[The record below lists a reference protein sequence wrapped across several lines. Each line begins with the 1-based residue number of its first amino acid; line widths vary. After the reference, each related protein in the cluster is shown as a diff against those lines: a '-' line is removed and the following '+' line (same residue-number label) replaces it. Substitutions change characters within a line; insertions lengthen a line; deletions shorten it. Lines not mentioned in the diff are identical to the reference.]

1 MQAVSSTTT
10 AQGRQSGD
18 RKMTAHQPPGAIFTP
33 QIQSRG
39 ATPDSL
45 FDPLR
50 GACSTLAQAIASG
63 NADQLRRLLRE
74 QADPAASAGYS
85 AAHFAAAAGHA
96 AALPLL
102 QAAGEN
108 MHGETAA
115 GDTPLL
121 LAARHGHADVV
132 RFLAKSADLY
142 HANKDGDSALTL
154 AAAAGHSAIVQRLL
168 VKGAGVNHVTSA
180 LESALMRASRAGHID
195 VVMSL
200 LASGACVRQ
209 MNLRR
214 ETALSLAQSNGHAT
228 VVKLLRAKGAGDP
241 PGAASVALRRT
252 LDKLEQDNARLPE
265 ACQDYIL
272 RFVVGDELVQATDG
286 GVTMLMLH
294 TRLDNIG
301 KLDLLL
307 GLGAALDR
315 ADNDGRTAL
324 MHAAMF
330 GAAQSI
336 RYLLNAGANAQH
348 RGRHGINAL
357 HWAAWGG
364 NRTVVAQ
371 LLEHGLDIDSRL
383 TCGPTALDVAAI
395 CGKLAVV
402 NLLLSRRASL
412 AADQYGNTALLH
424 AAQHG
429 HTDIVQRLLGAGADP
444 ARVNAAGD
452 NALDCALRE
461 KRKGVIALLRRHG
474 VKPAGQ

>member
-1 MQAVSSTTT
+1 MHAVSSTTT
-10 AQGRQSGD
+10 APGRQPGD
-18 RKMTAHQPPGAIFTP
+18 RGITAGRAPGAIPTP
-33 QIQSRG
+33 QVQSRR
-39 ATPDSL
+39 ATPGSL
-45 FDPLR
+45 IGQLH
-50 GACSTLAQAIASG
+50 GEGSALAQAIALRDAG
-63 NADQLRRLLRE
+63 QVRRLLRK
-74 QADPAASAGYS
+74 QADPAATAGYS
-85 AAHFAAAAGHA
+85 AAHLAAAAGHA

-102 QAAGEN
+102 QEAGED
-108 MHGETAA
+108 MYAATPA

-121 LAARHGHADVV
+121 LAAHHGHADAV

-168 VKGAGVNHVTSA
+168 VKGASVNHVTSA
-180 LESALMRASRAGHID
+180 LESALIRASRAGHID

-214 ETALSLAQSNGHAT
+214 ETALSLAKANGHAT

-265 ACQDYIL
+265 ACQLYIL

-294 TRLDNIG
+294 TRLDDIG
-301 KLDLLL
+301 KIDLLL

-315 ADNDGRTAL
+315 ADNEGRTAL
-324 MHAAMF
+324 MHAAMV

-336 RYLLNAGANAQH
+336 RYLLDAGANAQH
-348 RGRHGINAL
+348 RGRRGMNAL
-357 HWAAWGG
+357 HWAAFGG
-364 NRTVVAQ
+364 SRASVTQ
-371 LLEHGLDIDSRL
+371 LLEHGVDIDSRL
-383 TCGPTALDVAAI
+383 TCGLTALDVAAI

-402 NLLLSRRASL
+402 NLLLSRCASL
-412 AADQYGNTALLH
+412 AADQYGNTAVLH
-424 AAQHG
+424 AAQNG
-429 HTDIVQRLLGAGADP
+429 HTDIVQRLLAAGADP
-444 ARVNAAGD
+444 AQVNAAGD

-461 KRKGVIALLRRHG
+461 KRKGVIALLRRRG
-474 VKPAGQ
+474 LEPARQ